1 MLKPVAALTLAL
13 ALVLAAPAV
22 AEDAGVAAIRA
33 ELAQVPEGRKF
44 RPERAHLFLKLG
56 RAQLLAGNYRGA
68 EAAAGEALALGE
80 KMGRERTEQEALMI
94 RGDARLYLALYD
106 AALGDYQRALELAGR
121 EQRLKGEALWRLG
134 EHARYRRDAGAAR
147 GFYREAG
154 EMFSQAGDAA
164 GRAKVSFS
172 LAKMSHIGENFEDA
186 LSGYLEAAELFSR
199 AGDGYRAGLATL
211 SGGAVLRL
219 LDRPEDARERFA
231 RAAGLFS
238 GMGLVRPEAD
248 ARLALG
254 DVERALQWD
263 GEATR
268 NLNLAAELYRASG
281 YAEGEG
287 YALRS
292 LGNLARAQGENG
304 RALTFYQAALAKF
317 RSTGKPALLAS
328 TLQMIGE
335 LERWFGR
342 VDNARGHY
350 TEALQHYEQ
359 AGDSIGQ
366 ANALLGLGLVE
377 SGPDPDLAL
386 AYFEDS
392 ASLYQQAGMDTASA
406 MAREA
411 ARRLEL
417 DLGR

>member
-1 MLKPVAALTLAL
+1 MTKHLAGLCVVLAL
-13 ALVLAAPAV
+13 LISPPVW

-44 RPERAHLFLKLG
+44 RSERAHLFLKLG
-56 RAQLLAGNYRGA
+56 RAQLLAGDYQSA
-68 EAAAGEALALGE
+68 EAAAGEALELGDR
-80 KMGRERTEQEALMI
+80 MGNERIEQEGLMI
-94 RGDARLYLALYD
+94 RGDARLYSARYD
-106 AALGDYQRALELAGR
+106 AALADYQKALDLAGR
-121 EQRLKGEALWRLG
+121 NELRKGEALWRLG

-154 EMFSQAGDAA
+154 EMFSLAGDAA

-172 LAKMSHIGENFEDA
+172 LAKMNHIGENFEDA
-186 LSGYLEAAELFSR
+186 LSGYLEAADLFAR

-211 SGGAVLRL
+211 SSGAVLRL
-219 LDRPEDARERFA
+219 LERPEDARERFSH
-231 RAAGLFS
+231 AAGLFS
-238 GMGLVRPEAD
+238 QLGLVRPEAD

-263 GEATR
+263 REATR
-268 NLNLAAELYRASG
+268 NLNRAAELYRASG

-287 YALRS
+287 QALRS

-304 RALTFYQAALAKF
+304 RALSYYKSALSKF
-317 RSTGKPALLAS
+317 RAGGKPALLAA
-328 TLQMIGE
+328 TLQTIGD

-342 VDNARGHY
+342 IDEARLHY
-350 TEALQHYEQ
+350 TEALNHYGQ
-359 AGDSIGQ
+359 AGDAIGQ

-392 ASLYQQAGMDTASA
+392 ASLYQQAGMETASG

-411 ARRLEL
+411 ARRLES